1 MIRLIVV
8 ATGWFVA
15 FWCGFI
21 LYGKPYLYLVCPNK
35 KVDTGLLVSIAIM
48 FVQHH
53 RRQCDAPGAPT
64 VCSDT
69 ASALVGNSGS
79 SAQITGL
86 TGMALG
92 PRGKYT
98 SFQLLTMCPGYFQN
112 KKSHKHLEDEA
123 KNPWC
128 PFYKTPQTSLKS
140 YQHSLLVGHIHIT
153 SLSFL
158 APSRRPELL
167 DLMSQCCGNHETPGP
182 LVEIFHSS
190 ILIFWCSIMP
200 DLMSPSHHH
209 WNIILILWQYLYIE
223 STLSSQTG
231 KIPANTSCDQEKAQ
245 DHLRIQDLSQ
255 ARRSSDHQRV
265 HESVELEGLDNGSNG
280 SWTQWVYA

>member
-1 MIRLIVV
+1 
-8 ATGWFVA
+8 
-15 FWCGFI
+15 
-21 LYGKPYLYLVCPNK
+21 
-35 KVDTGLLVSIAIM
+35 
-48 FVQHH
+48 
-53 RRQCDAPGAPT
+53 
-64 VCSDT
+64 
-69 ASALVGNSGS
+69 
-79 SAQITGL
+79 
-86 TGMALG
+86 MALG
-92 PRGKYT
+92 PRGKFT

-190 ILIFWCSIMP
+190 ILIFWYSIMP

-280 SWTQWVYA
+280 SWTQWIYA